1 MYYIC
6 VAINVITNLGK
17 FLNHIINK
25 KSLSYNIQ
33 HIVSH
38 WFSNANPFK
47 YITFFFGEYTETE
60 TGTEK
65 PNFLGIYRNRNRNTD
80 FF

>member
-1 MYYIC
+1 MILSNFRRTRT
-6 VAINVITNLGK
+6 VPHRTI
-17 FLNHIINK
+17 FIIK
-25 KSLSYNIQ
+25 LEYG
-33 HIVSH
+33 
-38 WFSNANPFK
+38 A
-47 YITFFFGEYTETE
+47 YTLTDFFFGFRFGIGEYTETE